1 MMRIMRRFFADSEY
15 HKEDDVN
22 GVDNEDDDDEDDV
35 QRCRR
40 RVGRA
45 RLVLTTSHI
54 LYQSCTKILSNAY
67 LSNDD
72 DSNIFHR

>member
-1 MMRIMRRFFADSEY
+1 M
-15 HKEDDVN
+15 VN
-22 GVDNEDDDDEDDV
+22 GDDDNEEEDNDDEDDEDDV